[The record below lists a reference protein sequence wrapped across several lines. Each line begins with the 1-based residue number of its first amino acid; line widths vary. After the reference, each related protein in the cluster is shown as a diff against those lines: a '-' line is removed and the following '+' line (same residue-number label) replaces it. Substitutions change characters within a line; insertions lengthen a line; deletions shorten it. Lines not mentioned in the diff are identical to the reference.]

1 MRFNKLDLNQLV
13 VLDALL
19 STRSVGKA
27 AERLFLSQP
36 ATSCSLARLREY
48 FEDELLVPVGK
59 TQVLTPL
66 AEELTKPVRD
76 VLLQIQTITR
86 ARPTFDPA
94 TSTRRFTI
102 EASDYV
108 ISVFMSEV
116 VKRAATL
123 APLMQFD
130 LRAIS
135 PQTPEHLES
144 GEAELLIAPEF
155 ARVAGH
161 PAEPL
166 FEDTFSCLVCAESGK
181 AGDSLTEDE
190 YFDAAHVG
198 VEWGGGR
205 RITFDARM
213 LSTSKRARRQT
224 VIAPTFTLVP
234 ALLVGTSRIATL
246 PSRLAHQMAQR
257 FPLRVLE
264 CPIKIRAF
272 VENLQWHKYQERD
285 PAISWLR
292 SLFRETAQCL
302 PAVSGHGEKE
312 ADKSSAASRANRGS
326 GAKVKPTKAASSP
339 TASKRRRAS
348 DTEGTVSEK

>member
-48 FEDELLVPVGK
+48 FEDELLVSVGK

-66 AEELTKPVRD
+66 AADLIKPVRD

-86 ARPTFDPA
+86 ARPSFDPT

-102 EASDYV
+102 ESSDYV
-108 ISVFMSEV
+108 ISVFLSEV
-116 VKRAATL
+116 VKRAAEL

-135 PQTPEHLES
+135 PQTPENLES
-144 GEAELLIAPEF
+144 GAAELLIAPDF
-155 ARVAGH
+155 AIVAGH
-161 PAEPL
+161 PSEPL
-166 FEDTFSCLVCAESGK
+166 FEDTFSCLVCAENSTFGEV
-181 AGDSLTEDE
+181 LTQDQ
-190 YFDAAHVG
+190 YFEATHVS

-205 RITFDARM
+205 RVTFDARM
-213 LSTSKRARRQT
+213 ISTGKRVRHQA
-224 VIAPTFTLVP
+224 VIAPSFTLVP
-234 ALLVGTSRIATL
+234 ELLIGTARITTL
-246 PSRLAHQMAQR
+246 PTRLAQRMAER
-257 FPLRVLE
+257 FALRVMP
-264 CPIKIRAF
+264 CPIAIPTFA
-272 VENLQWHKYQERD
+272 ENLQWHKYQERD

-292 SLFRETAQCL
+292 ALIRETAGSL
-302 PAVSGHGEKE
+302 TPLVALDGTEDSGRSRNAHMRKPR
-312 ADKSSAASRANRGS
+312 SRAR
-326 GAKVKPTKAASSP
+326 T
-339 TASKRRRAS
+339 
-348 DTEGTVSEK
+348 

>member
-13 VLDALL
+13 VLDAIL
-19 STRSVGKA
+19 STRSVGRA

-66 AEELTKPVRD
+66 ATELVKPVRD

-102 EASDYV
+102 ESSDYV
-108 ISVFMSEV
+108 ISVFLSEV
-116 VKRAATL
+116 VRKAATL

-135 PQTPEHLES
+135 PQSPEHLEG
-144 GEAELLIAPEF
+144 GEVELLIAPEF
-155 ARVAGH
+155 NTVAGH
-161 PAEPL
+161 PAEKL
-166 FEDTFSCLVCAESGK
+166 FEDTFSCLVCADHPVKGSTITTDQYFES
-181 AGDSLTEDE
+181 
-190 YFDAAHVG
+190 AHVG

-205 RITFDARM
+205 RVTYDARM
-213 LSTSKRARRQT
+213 ISTGKQVRRQD
-224 VIAPTFTLVP
+224 VISPTFTLVP
-234 ALLVGTSRIATL
+234 ELLLGTSRVATL
-246 PSRLAHQMAQR
+246 PTRLALQMSQR
-257 FPLRVLE
+257 FPLRILQ
-264 CPIKIRAF
+264 CPIELPAF
-272 VENLQWHKYQERD
+272 AEKVQWHKYQERD

-292 SLFRETAQCL
+292 ALFRETARLL
-302 PAVSGHGEKE
+302 PTVDSALADGAAHGKPLRRR
-312 ADKSSAASRANRGS
+312 SAA
-326 GAKVKPTKAASSP
+326 K
-339 TASKRRRAS
+339 
-348 DTEGTVSEK
+348 

>member
-36 ATSCSLARLREY
+36 ATSCSLSRLREY

-66 AEELTKPVRD
+66 AEELAKPVRD

-108 ISVFMSEV
+108 ISVFLSEV
-116 VKRAATL
+116 VKRATTL

-135 PQTPEHLES
+135 PQTPEHLEN

-155 ARVAGH
+155 AKVAGH

-166 FEDTFSCLVCAESGK
+166 FDDTFSCLVCAEYQL
-181 AGDSLTEDE
+181 AGDRLTEDE

-205 RITFDARM
+205 RITFDARS
-213 LSTSKRARRQT
+213 LSTSKRTRRQT

-264 CPIKIRAF
+264 CPVGIPAF

-285 PAISWLR
+285 PAIAWLR
-292 SLFRETAQCL
+292 SLFRETAERL
-302 PAVSGHGEKE
+302 PPISTPGEEAVRK
-312 ADKSSAASRANRGS
+312 S
-326 GAKVKPTKAASSP
+326 GAGRGTH
-339 TASKRRRAS
+339 RRAEPKIKRS
-348 DTEGTVSEK
+348 KTTN

>member
-66 AEELTKPVRD
+66 AMELSKPVRD
-76 VLLQIQTITR
+76 VLLQIQAITR
-86 ARPTFDPA
+86 ARPSFDPA

-102 EASDYV
+102 ESSDYV
-108 ISVFMSEV
+108 IGVFLSEV
-116 VKRAATL
+116 VRRAAKL

-155 ARVAGH
+155 AMVAGH
-161 PAEPL
+161 PGEPL
-166 FEDTFSCLVCAESGK
+166 FEDSFSCLVCAADPAYGETLSQ
-181 AGDSLTEDE
+181 EE
-190 YFDAAHVG
+190 YFAATHVS

-213 LSTSKRARRQT
+213 ISTGKRTRRQS
-224 VIAPTFTLVP
+224 VIAPNFTLVP
-234 ALLVGTSRIATL
+234 ELLVGTSRIATL
-246 PSRLAHQMAQR
+246 PSRLARQMATR
-257 FPLRVLE
+257 FPLRVMT
-264 CPIKIRAF
+264 CPIAIPSFA
-272 VENLQWHKYQERD
+272 ENLQWHKYQERD
-285 PAISWLR
+285 PAIAWLR
-292 SLFRETAQCL
+292 SLLKETAAIHC
-302 PAVSGHGEKE
+302 
-312 ADKSSAASRANRGS
+312 SSAALGNMTEPGHRQPIRKRKPKAPSR
-326 GAKVKPTKAASSP
+326 T
-339 TASKRRRAS
+339 
-348 DTEGTVSEK
+348 